1 MNSFLK
7 LKYNKMFGSQLSKGI
22 KPFIKALWEQG
33 NILAL
38 ILIRFQTQ
46 GKSLD
51 FLNQQSTHYK
61 VRKLKKLS
69 ADFFLVQH

>member
-1 MNSFLK
+1 
-7 LKYNKMFGSQLSKGI
+7 MFGSQLSKGI

-33 NILAL
+33 KVLAPV
-38 ILIRFQTQ
+38 LIRFQTR

-69 ADFFLVQH
+69 ANSLLFQH